1 MKNKQ
6 AIYTLFAANTISGFA
21 QGISM
26 IAIPWYFTNVL
37 GMPNVLG
44 ALFMAILWVSLVWGI
59 YAGSLVDKFN
69 RKYLYISIQSVA
81 CIMLLSIAGYG
92 FYAGQL
98 SATLVGLVY
107 ASTFFVYNIHY
118 PNLYAF
124 IQEISDPK
132 DYGRV
137 TSYIE
142 IQGQTT
148 TALAGTLAAVLL
160 KGTQD
165 GFITLG
171 GFPIAVGFDIPPWTL
186 HEIFLMDGITYVV
199 ATLLIFTIK
208 FVPVAERYA
217 ENDPIIQRLKTGFQ
231 FLVKNPML
239 MLFGIFG
246 GNVFVA
252 VLILN
257 FYLKP
262 IYVGNH
268 LHAAADV
275 YASYELYFALGSLVS
290 GLAIRYIFKGVT
302 KPFAVITL
310 TLVAAAVCFAFS
322 INTLLTV
329 FYLGAFLMGLS
340 NAGNRIMRVTYLF
353 ERTPN
358 QIIGRTGSIFNS
370 ANVLFRMFFTAIFLI
385 PFFYE
390 GNNIIWAY
398 VIFGTFLTLTAATL
412 MAYYKR
418 IVDKPKINVPGAPV

>member
-1 MKNKQ
+1 
-6 AIYTLFAANTISGFA
+6 
-21 QGISM
+21 M
-26 IAIPWYFTNVL
+26 IAIPWYFTSVL
-37 GMPNVLG
+37 GLPNVLG
-44 ALFMAILWVSLVWGI
+44 ALFMGILWVSLVWGI

-69 RKYLYISIQSVA
+69 RKHLYISIQSVA
-81 CIMLLSIAGYG
+81 CCILLAVAGYG
-92 FYAGQL
+92 YWVGQL
-98 SATLVGLVY
+98 PATLVGLVY
-107 ASTFFVYNIHY
+107 ASTFLVYNIHY

-165 GFITLG
+165 GFLTLA
-171 GFPIAVGFDIPPWTL
+171 GFPVQVGFDIAPWQL
-186 HEIFLMDGITYVV
+186 HEIFLMDGITYVI
-199 ATLLIFTIK
+199 ATLLIVTIR

-217 ENDPIIQRLKTGFQ
+217 ENDPIWQRLKTGFA

-239 MLFGIFG
+239 LLFGIFG
-246 GNVFVA
+246 SNVFVA
-252 VLILN
+252 ILILN

-262 IYVGNH
+262 IYVSNH
-268 LHAAADV
+268 LHQSADI

-290 GLAIRYIFKGVT
+290 GLAIRHVFRATT

-310 TLVAAAVCFAFS
+310 TLIAAAVCFAYS
-322 INTLLTV
+322 YNTLLPL
-329 FYLGAFLMGLS
+329 FYGGAFLLGLS
-340 NAGNRIMRVTYLF
+340 NAGNRILRVTYLF

-358 QIIGRTGSIFNS
+358 QIIGRTGSIFIS
-370 ANVLFRMFFTAIFLI
+370 ANIIFRMFFTAIFLL

-398 VIFGTFLTLTAATL
+398 VIFGTFLTLTALTL
-412 MAYYKR
+412 VAYYRR
-418 IVDKPKINVPGAPV
+418 IVDKPKINVPGSVA

>member
-37 GMPNVLG
+37 NLPNVLG
-44 ALFMAILWVSLVWGI
+44 WLFMGILWVSLFWGI
-59 YAGSLVDKFN
+59 YAGSLVDRFN

-81 CIMLLSIAGYG
+81 CFMLLAIAGYG
-92 FYAGQL
+92 FYKGEL
-98 SATLVGLVY
+98 NATLVGLVY

-124 IQEISDPK
+124 LQEITDPK
-132 DYGRV
+132 DYGRI

-160 KGTQD
+160 KGTTD
-165 GFITLG
+165 GNLTLAG
-171 GFPIAVGFDIPPWTL
+171 MQLPVNFQIDAWKL

-199 ATLLIFTIK
+199 ATLLIVTIR
-208 FVPVAERYA
+208 FVPVAHRYR
-217 ENDPIIQRLKTGFQ
+217 EELPIIQRLKLGFN
-231 FLVKNPML
+231 FLMENPMV

-246 GNVFVA
+246 SNVFVA

-262 IYVGNH
+262 IYVANH
-268 LHAAADV
+268 LQESADI
-275 YASYELYFALGSLVS
+275 YASYELYFALGSLFS
-290 GLAIRYIFKGVT
+290 GITIRYLFKNAT
-302 KPFAVITL
+302 KPFAVIVL
-310 TLVAAAVCFAFS
+310 TLIAAAVCFVYSF
-322 INTLLTV
+322 NTVLAIV
-329 FYLGAFLMGLS
+329 YIGAFLLGLS

-353 ERTPN
+353 ERIPN
-358 QIIGRTGSIFNS
+358 QIIGRTHSIFAS
-370 ANVLFRMFFTAIFLI
+370 ANVIFRMFFTAIFLL
-385 PFFYE
+385 PFFYQE
-390 GNNIIWAY
+390 DHIIWAY
-398 VIFGTFLTLTAATL
+398 VIFSAFLSLTALTLII
-412 MAYYKR
+412 YYKR
-418 IVDKPKINVPGAPV
+418 IVAKPKVNKPGEVA